1 MADDSYR
8 NDGCLSVG
16 FFMPTFLTYF
26 WVGLGGVLGTLAR
39 FWINGLVSQ
48 KFDTFPAGTLII
60 NVTGSFLIAFFATL
74 TDPEGRWRVAPD
86 ARAFFMTGVCGGY
99 TTFSSFSWQTLTL
112 ARDGEWLYAGMNV
125 LLSVALCL
133 FAAWLG
139 FMAATLINS
148 KKGH

>member
-1 MADDSYR
+1 
-8 NDGCLSVG
+8 
-16 FFMPTFLTYF
+16 MPTFLTYF
-26 WVGLGGVLGTLAR
+26 WVGLGGVLGTVAR
-39 FWINGLVSQ
+39 FYINGLVTRH
-48 KFDTFPAGTLII
+48 FDTFPAGTLLI
-60 NVTGSFLIAFFATL
+60 NVTGSFLIAFFGTL
-74 TDPEGRWRVAPD
+74 TDPQGRWLVSPN

-139 FMAATLINS
+139 FMAATFVNNS
-148 KKGH
+148 TKGH